1 MAWRF
6 DKKIYKYVNNTK
18 YSIPLLTNSSDYSPT
33 ELLLIDNEKFYQALS
48 NTVDD
53 SFVYK
58 SIINTTSYYY
68 KKNRCKVTVDYDV
81 SNYYPTSSE
90 IVRRFQI
97 KKITLDYPLPVATT
111 GSYSIPANAK
121 SQSGSY
127 LTTIQSAN
135 NVNTA
140 IFGLNATYNNVTVS
154 GSGTLDASKTSIS
167 FYLS

>member
-6 DKKIYKYVNNTK
+6 DKKIYTILSNTK
-18 YSIPLLTNSSDYSPT
+18 YSVPILENSSDYSPT
-33 ELLLIDNEKFYQALS
+33 EILLINNEKFYQALS
-48 NTVDD
+48 NSIDEN
-53 SFVYK
+53 FIYK
-58 SIINTTSYYY
+58 KIYNTTSYYY
-68 KKNRCKVTVDYDV
+68 KKNRCKVIVDYDV
-81 SNYYPTSSE
+81 SNYYPTTGVT
-90 IVRRFQI
+90 IRQFKI
-97 KKITLDYPLPVATT
+97 KKISFEYPLPVKTS
-111 GSYSIPANAK
+111 GSYEMPANAK

-127 LTTIQSAN
+127 LTTIQGAN